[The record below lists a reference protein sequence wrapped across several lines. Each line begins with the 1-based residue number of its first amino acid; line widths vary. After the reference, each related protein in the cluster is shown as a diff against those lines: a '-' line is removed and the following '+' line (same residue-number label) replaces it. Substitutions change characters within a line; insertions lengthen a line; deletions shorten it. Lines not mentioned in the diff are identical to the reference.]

1 MPHRLPCGI
10 PGQVDGAGM
19 PPETLVSLLTRLTGI
34 GHTGDG
40 LAEPAHEYS
49 ITTAQAVAA

>member
-1 MPHRLPCGI
+1 
-10 PGQVDGAGM
+10 M